1 MDRTIQLLLYAH
13 LSSYTPGDAARFP
26 ITAGTTVA
34 EVVERIG
41 VPLDAAKIIFIN
53 GRKGE
58 LDHVLNGGERLGI
71 FPPVA
76 GG

>member
-1 MDRTIQLLLYAH
+1 MDKSIQLLLYAH
-13 LSSYTPGDAARFP
+13 LSSYMPRDAACFP
-26 ITAGTTVA
+26 IKSGTTVA
-34 EVVERIG
+34 EVVERVG
-41 VPLDAAKIIFIN
+41 VPRDAAKIIFIN

-58 LDHVLNGGERLGI
+58 LSHVLEGGERLGI

>member
-1 MDRTIQLLLYAH
+1 MENTIQVLLYAH
-13 LSSYTPGDAARFP
+13 LSSYTPRDAACFP
-26 ITAGTTVA
+26 IVSGTTVA

-41 VPLDAAKIIFIN
+41 VPLDAAKIIFID

-58 LDHVLNGGERLGI
+58 LSHVLKGGERLGI